1 MALPI
6 NQTSKISNL
15 DEFAKYWMKYWMEVM
30 KWMILATFSTEMAN
44 TCKNESQVMLLSK
57 L

>member
-1 MALPI
+1 
-6 NQTSKISNL
+6 
-15 DEFAKYWMKYWMEVM
+15 MEVM